1 VKASHVLALAA
12 LATVFPATADAQRT
26 VDKSRHLWA
35 TVNICDTEKSPDTV
49 GLRASMPGSG
59 RKKERMFMRFR
70 VQYKT
75 ADGAWRNFSSPA
87 TNSGWQPVGSARYK
101 ARQSGWTFPFEPDA
115 GQRFEIRGVVNFRW
129 RRGSKVVRRATKS
142 TTPGHNVSVA
152 DPEGYSAATCE
163 IVG

>member
-1 VKASHVLALAA
+1 MKSSHVVLIAL
-12 LATVFPATADAQRT
+12 LLLPSTAHAQRT
-26 VDKSRHLWA
+26 IDKSRHLWS
-35 TVNICDTEKSPDTV
+35 TVNICDTEGSPNTV

-70 VQYKT
+70 VQFKA
-75 ADGAWRNFSSPA
+75 ADGSWKDFSA
-87 TNSGWQPVGSARYK
+87 AGTNSGWQPVGSARYT

-115 GQRFEIRGVVNFRW
+115 GQRFEVRGVVNFRW
-129 RRGSKVVRRATKS
+129 RRGDKVVRRATEATS
-142 TTPGHNVSVA
+142 PGHNVSVA